1 MKKIL
6 ALCIALF
13 IVVSCSLDP
22 DPQPSYYYEFLPTK
36 AVYIPSSVIPGKNYK
51 IRVKYLKPT
60 GCHLFDRFYTEKDG
74 EAILIAVQAIVRED
88 SQCSKAATD
97 ILEDATFT
105 FKCPANY
112 SGHGYTFKFYVGT
125 NQDGTK
131 EYEEVV
137 IPVK

>member
-6 ALCIALF
+6 ALCAMLF
-13 IVVSCSLDP
+13 IITSCSLDP
-22 DPQPSYYYEFLPTK
+22 DTQPSYYYEFLPTE
-36 AVYIPSSVIPGKNYK
+36 AVYIPNSVMPGKTYK
-51 IRVKYLKPT
+51 IKVQYSKPT
-60 GCHLFDRFYTEKDG
+60 GCHLFDRFYTEKEG

-88 SQCSKAATD
+88 GECNKSTKD

-105 FKCPANY
+105 FKCPADY
-112 SGHGYTFKFYVGT
+112 AGTGYTFKFYVGT
-125 NQDGTK
+125 NQEGTK